1 MDLTTRYMGLALR
14 NPLVASAS
22 PLTGQLDELR
32 RLEEAGIGAVVLPSL
47 FQEHVEAE
55 MRRYEAQGHAGAES
69 FPEARTYLPEYSIAH
84 SGPDR
89 YLGLVRRAAEALDIP
104 VIASLNGVTNEGWI
118 GYARQIEQAG
128 AHALELNIYFLATD
142 LAMPSAEVERR
153 HFDILSSV
161 KSSVSIPVSIKLT
174 PYLSAVGHMARALT
188 DAGADALVLFNRL
201 YQPDVDLAR
210 LCLSN
215 SLTLSTR
222 VEIRLPLLWIGILAG
237 RVSASL
243 AASSGVESAEEIVK
257 YLLVGA
263 DVVMTTSSLLRH
275 GAGYV
280 AILLNDLRTW
290 FSARD
295 LSTCGQI
302 RGILSH
308 HRLSADVTSDRHRYI
323 DILEAYTA

>member
-32 RLEEAGIGAVVLPSL
+32 QLEEAGIGAVVLPSL

-55 MRRYEAQGHAGAES
+55 MRRYEAHGKAGAES
-69 FPEARTYLPEYSIAH
+69 FPEASTYMPAYSIAH

-89 YLGLVRRAAEALDIP
+89 YLGLVRQATEALDIP

-128 AHALELNIYFLATD
+128 AHAIELNIYFLATD
-142 LAMPSAEVERR
+142 LAMPGAEVERR
-153 HFDILSSV
+153 HFDILSAV

-174 PYLSAVGHMARALT
+174 PYHSALGHMAQALT

-215 SLTLSTR
+215 NLTLSTR
-222 VEIRLPLLWIGILAG
+222 AEIRLALLWVGILAG

-243 AASSGVESAEEIVK
+243 AASSGVESAEEVVK

-263 DVVMTTSSLLRH
+263 DVVMTTSALLRH

-290 FSARD
+290 LSARD
-295 LSTCGQI
+295 LSACGQI

-308 HRLSADVTSDRHRYI
+308 HRLSADTAFDRHRYI
-323 DILEAYTA
+323 DILQAYTA

>member
-22 PLTGQLDELR
+22 PLTGQLDDLR

-55 MRRYEAQGHAGAES
+55 MRRYETQGNAGAES

-128 AHALELNIYFLATD
+128 AHAIELNIYFLATD
-142 LAMPSAEVERR
+142 TAMPSAEVERR
-153 HFDILSSV
+153 HFDILGAV
-161 KSSVSIPVSIKLT
+161 KSSVSIPVSVKLT
-174 PYLSAVGHMARALT
+174 PYLSALGHTARALT

-215 SLTLSTR
+215 NLTLSTR
-222 VEIRLPLLWIGILAG
+222 AEIRLPLLWVGILAG
-237 RVSASL
+237 RVNASL
-243 AASSGVESAEEIVK
+243 AASSGVEGAEEIVK

-263 DVVMTTSSLLRH
+263 DVVMTTSALLRH

-290 FSARD
+290 LSARD
-295 LSTCGQI
+295 LSECGQI
-302 RGILSH
+302 RGMLSH
-308 HRLSADVTSDRHRYI
+308 RRLSADTTFDRHRYI